1 MKDSYFHS
9 NFFINC
15 KGKLIDFST
24 PKIMGILNA
33 TPDSFY
39 DGGKNNTINKALP
52 LVEKHLNDG
61 ASFIDIGGYS
71 SRPGADHI
79 NIDTELSRVIPLIE
93 AIVKRFPDCIL
104 STDTFRSKV
113 AEKSIEAGAAIIND
127 ISAFNLDAKMVDVL
141 VKYKVP
147 YIMMHMKGNPQNMQ
161 QNIYYDNILKEL
173 ILFFSKKISY
183 LNSRGISDIIIDPGF
198 GFSKTSEQNYE
209 LLQNLHSFSLLKHPI
224 LAGISRKSMIYKNL
238 NTSSLSSIN
247 GTTALNMS
255 LLENGANILRVH
267 DVKEAAEC
275 IQLQQLVNA

>member
-1 MKDSYFHS
+1 
-9 NFFINC
+9 
-15 KGKLIDFST
+15 
-24 PKIMGILNA
+24 MGILNA

-79 NIDTELSRVIPLIE
+79 DIDTELSRVIPLIE

-161 QNIYYDNILKEL
+161 QNIHYDNILKEL

-183 LNSRGISDIIIDPGF
+183 LNSRGIYDIIIDPGF

-209 LLQNLHSFSLLKHPI
+209 LLQNLHPFSLLKHPI

-238 NTSSLSSIN
+238 NTSSLKSIN

-275 IQLQQLVNA
+275 IQLHQLVNA